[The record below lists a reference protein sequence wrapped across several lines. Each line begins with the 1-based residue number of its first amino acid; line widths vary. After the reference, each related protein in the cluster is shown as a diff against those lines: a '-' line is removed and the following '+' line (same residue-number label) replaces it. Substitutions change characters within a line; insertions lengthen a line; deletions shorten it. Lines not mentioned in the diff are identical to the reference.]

1 MNENKKEIPGLSM
14 ARINMDLVRFKDEIL
29 KDIRSMQFAL
39 ADKYSKIDDH
49 IKEKITVFENKINSF
64 DKKITELSNLIITD
78 NSIKEKIKSLEQF
91 KEYMNDNLFKRR
103 AKFNELEK
111 KINDEINRIN
121 DILTESVIYPSLI
134 GKTARFKNFHE
145 FIEFAVNEITTL
157 INYKEKNNIDFSPYK
172 KKMDQAMDYYKIQ
185 MNNFSSKEYVDNS
198 INAVEEKLQNLLKN
212 YGDRF
217 EEILVENS
225 QYHQGVQKKEEEIDK
240 QIEIMEKMKDYINQ
254 KFETQKNIDD
264 NYNNELNFVKIK
276 IKRCNEM
283 IKELLSFHPSAQK
296 HFGHEFDRRSSKII
310 SGVKEYIKG
319 NLNAEELLSS
329 KGKYSYRRTTTKNV
343 DNYNSH
349 PSPPISPY
357 SSLDNENDKKH
368 YSNRTL
374 NNNFFFGNNQMLFKR
389 DKNRKKTFLSHKEL
403 NLIYRRQSDSPN
415 KNINEK
421 KDHNDKNNDLIK
433 RNALNVDAN
442 TKESYKKKPYEIS
455 AGDYN
460 NDNIIKENDNIN
472 EEAEKMNM
480 NIISRNYSN
489 NNNNEDSS
497 QDEKN
502 KDKDKY
508 NFNSLNNNSSNRE
521 PSGTNPD
528 IIKEED
534 ESENSCKNKDI
545 YQRGKMTIS
554 RNETTKELDNKIYSN
569 DTNIVK
575 AINDEDNNN
584 NINMKKKEIQ
594 NLKLIL
600 LKEMINSNLSNNSNL
615 KLLSLKKKS
624 DNNEILYNDENEKNK
639 PKKGNVLLKNNSQ
652 KIQTHSKTNSGINLP
667 IKKIFSQQNIKPKT
681 AKTENNNEHN
691 SPKLKKPISLEN
703 KTTITSYN
711 DNHNHLLNHKINKTY
726 TQFPMI
732 NKEIKSHKIFPKIDY
747 IESKDLN
754 LFAKTLNL
762 AKISSQ
768 PNVKIAS
775 YLKKPIKLLL
785 INPDNLPSNGY
796 LRNYNKNIIK
806 NNSYR
811 IKSEKITDK
820 NKKTEN

>member
-1 MNENKKEIPGLSM
+1 
-14 ARINMDLVRFKDEIL
+14 
-29 KDIRSMQFAL
+29 
-39 ADKYSKIDDH
+39 
-49 IKEKITVFENKINSF
+49 
-64 DKKITELSNLIITD
+64 
-78 NSIKEKIKSLEQF
+78 
-91 KEYMNDNLFKRR
+91 
-103 AKFNELEK
+103 
-111 KINDEINRIN
+111 
-121 DILTESVIYPSLI
+121 
-134 GKTARFKNFHE
+134 
-145 FIEFAVNEITTL
+145 
-157 INYKEKNNIDFSPYK
+157 
-172 KKMDQAMDYYKIQ
+172 MDQAMDYLKLQ
-185 MNNFSSKEYVDNS
+185 MNNFTNKEYVDNS
-198 INAVEEKLQNLLKN
+198 INVVEEKLQNLLKS

-217 EEILVENS
+217 EEILIENT
-225 QYHQGVQKKEEEIDK
+225 QYHQGIQKKEEEIDK
-240 QIEIMEKMKDYINQ
+240 QIEIMQNMKDYINQ

-283 IKELLSFHPSAQK
+283 IKELLSFHPSANK
-296 HFGHEFDRRSSKII
+296 HFLHEFDRRSSKII

-319 NLNAEELLSS
+319 NLNADELLSS
-329 KGKYSYRRTTTKNV
+329 KGKFSIRKTTMKNV
-343 DNYNSH
+343 DNNNSH
-349 PSPPISPY
+349 PSPPISPF

-368 YSNRTL
+368 SSNRAL

-389 DKNRKKTFLSHKEL
+389 DNNRTKTFLSHKEI
-403 NLIYRRQSDSPN
+403 NLFHRRHSDSPC
-415 KNINEK
+415 KNINEN
-421 KDHNDKNNDLIK
+421 KDYNDKNNDLIK
-433 RNALNVDAN
+433 RNVLNVDIN
-442 TKESYKKKPYEIS
+442 IKESYQRKPYEIS

-460 NDNIIKENDNIN
+460 NDNINKENDNKVNNIN
-472 EEAEKMNM
+472 EEEAEKINM
-480 NIISRNYSN
+480 NFISRNYN

-508 NFNSLNNNSSNRE
+508 NFNSLNNNCSNRE
-521 PSGTNPD
+521 PCGTNPD

-575 AINDEDNNN
+575 PINDENNN
-584 NINMKKKEIQ
+584 NNVNTKKKEIQ

-600 LKEMINSNLSNNSNL
+600 LKEMINSNISENSNL
-615 KLLSLKKKS
+615 KLLSLKIKS
-624 DNNEILYNDENEKNK
+624 DNNEKLYNDENENNK
-639 PKKGNVLLKNNSQ
+639 QRKGSILLKNNSQ
-652 KIQTHSKTNSGINLP
+652 KIHLNTNSGINLP

-681 AKTENNNEHN
+681 AKTENNTNHN

-711 DNHNHLLNHKINKTY
+711 DNHNNLLNHKINKTY
-726 TQFPMI
+726 THFPMI
-732 NKEIKSHKIFPKIDY
+732 NKEIKSHKKFPKIDY